1 MKLEIEGRWAIVC
14 ASSRGLGKGCAMALA
29 HEGVNLVVN
38 GTKAETLERTAD
50 EIRAA
55 TNVTIIPVV
64 ADVATL
70 EGRQKL
76 LAACPQP
83 DILVN
88 NAGGPPAGNFRDFTH
103 EQWIAALET
112 NMLAPIELIKATID
126 GMIERRF
133 GRIVNIT
140 SGSVKAPIGTLGMSN
155 GARSG
160 LTGFVAGVAREVAR
174 YNVTINNILPGSFD
188 TDRLRGNANRK
199 LPDGKTIEDIM
210 DERRAEETS
219 GRFGN
224 PEEFGMVCAFLCGAN
239 AGYLTRQNILLDGGT
254 YPGTF

>member
-1 MKLEIEGRWAIVC
+1 MKLGIENRWAIVC

-29 HEGVNLVVN
+29 EEGVNIVINGVN
-38 GTKAETLERTAD
+38 EATLLKTAD

-55 TNVTIIPVV
+55 TDVTVTPVI
-64 ADVATL
+64 ADVSTA
-70 EGRQKL
+70 EGRAKL

-83 DILVN
+83 DILIN

-103 EQWIAALET
+103 EQWLAALET
-112 NMLAPIELIKATID
+112 NMLAPIELIRSIID
-126 GMIERRF
+126 GMIDRRF

-140 SGSVKAPIGTLGMSN
+140 SGSVKAPIATLGMSN

-160 LTGFVAGVAREVAR
+160 LTGFVAGVAREVAK

-188 TDRLRGNANRK
+188 TDRLRSGATRN
-199 LPDGKTIEDIM
+199 LPEGKTIDDLM
-210 DERRAEETS
+210 AERRAGETS

-224 PEEFGMVCAFLCGAN
+224 PQEFGMVCAFLCGAN
-239 AGYLTRQNILLDGGT
+239 AGYLTRQNILLDGGS

>member
-1 MKLEIEGRWAIVC
+1 MKLGIEGRWAIVC
-14 ASSRGLGKGCAMALA
+14 ASSRGLGKGCALALA
-29 HEGVNLVVN
+29 EEGVNLVIN
-38 GTKAETLERTAD
+38 GTRAETLEKTAD
-50 EIRAA
+50 EIRTATAA
-55 TNVTIIPVV
+55 TVIAVV
-64 ADVATL
+64 ADVATV

-103 EQWIAALET
+103 DQWLAALET

-160 LTGFVAGVAREVAR
+160 LTGFVAGVAREVSQ

-188 TDRLRGNANRK
+188 TDRLRGNVNRIM
-199 LPDGKTIEDIM
+199 PDGKTIDDIM
-210 DERRAEETS
+210 EERRAEETS

-224 PEEFGMVCAFLCGAN
+224 PQEFGMVCAFLCGAN
-239 AGYLTRQNILLDGGT
+239 AGYITRQNLLLDGGT